1 LERIVI
7 QLCYISTAR
16 PSVTWDTVDD
26 ILTVSRR
33 NNARAQVTGLLLFN
47 GKRFLQLL
55 EGPQLLVDAAYSR
68 ILRDDR
74 HYAIVKLSGREI
86 EEREFGGW
94 DMAFERF
101 APENSRI
108 AVTDK
113 VKQLTQTASPSV
125 RALFTSYAAM

>member
-1 LERIVI
+1 MI

-16 PSVTWDTVDD
+16 PSVDWDVVDT
-26 ILTVSRR
+26 ILAVSRR
-33 NNARAQVTGLLLFN
+33 NNAAARVTGLLLFN

-55 EGPQLLVDAAYSR
+55 EGPQVSVEEAYAR

-74 HYAIVKLSGREI
+74 HYAVVKLSERAI
-86 EEREFGGW
+86 DEREFGGW

-101 APENSRI
+101 APENGRV

-113 VKQLTQTASPSV
+113 VKELTQTASPSV